1 MSDFTPK
8 NYSGLTEAYASIYR
22 KDETVNEEHLD
33 QEIQTENVDCDPEV
47 LVDVIVEH
55 LVTNGYVKTEN
66 QALDMIPHI
75 GDTWLDGI
83 LGNFVLE
90 QSFIN
95 GVNSLLDEGC
105 DLSSY
110 TIDELYENYISN
122 LVSENGLQDL
132 HEVVPLLAA
141 PLLANPA
148 ALAAGAGLAA
158 GAVYAGKKALDA
170 YKQMRGT
177 GTDAASERWLKTGSY
192 EAKPTAP
199 TVYKAKVTG
208 DVETPT
214 SRQQRAAQRIK
225 DRQSATPSPGSG
237 GPSRPPGGGGGP
249 KWKDILLGK
258 TTAGKVARGVGT
270 AAAADVAG
278 TAYDPSKYSVTSG
291 GLGLAS
297 GALSL
302 PFQGA
307 AGLERFGK
315 GVGKGAPLFGRGAYE
330 QGQRTGIGQFARG
343 TGEVLGKASQ
353 TMLTQPWRKPAP
365 APAAP
370 SGSGSQGMT
379 PIFKNGQIVGYK

>member
-8 NYSGLTEAYASIYR
+8 NFSGLTEAYASIYR

-33 QEIQTENVDCDPEV
+33 QEIQIENLECDPET
-47 LVDVIVEH
+47 LVDIVVEH
-55 LVTNGYVKTEN
+55 LVVNGFVKTEN

-83 LGNFVLE
+83 VGNFVLE
-90 QSFIN
+90 QSFVD
-95 GVNSLLDEGC
+95 GVNSLLEEGC
-105 DLSSY
+105 DLSAY
-110 TIDELYENYISN
+110 TVDELYENYISN

-148 ALAAGAGLAA
+148 TWAAGAALGA
-158 GAVYAGKKALDA
+158 GALYAGKKALDA
-170 YKQMRGT
+170 YRQRKP

-192 EAKPTAP
+192 EAKPT
-199 TVYKAKVTG
+199 VYKAKVTG
-208 DVETPT
+208 DVDTQST
-214 SRQQRAAQRIK
+214 TTRQQRAAQRLK
-225 DRQSATPSPGSG
+225 DRQAAASSSSGSG
-237 GPSRPPGGGGGP
+237 GSPTPPSGGKGP

-302 PFQGA
+302 PFQGV
-307 AGLERFGK
+307 AGVERFGK
-315 GVGKGAPLFGRGAYE
+315 GVEKGAPLFGRGAYE

-343 TGEVLGKASQ
+343 TGETLGNISQ
-353 TMLTQPWRKPAP
+353 TMITQPWRKPAT
-365 APAAP
+365 APATP
-370 SGSGSQGMT
+370 SGSGSQGSS
-379 PIFKNGQIVGYK
+379 PIIKNGQIVGWK

>member
-8 NYSGLTEAYASIYR
+8 NYGGLTEAYASIYR

-110 TIDELYENYISN
+110 TVDELYENYISN
-122 LVSENGLQDL
+122 LLDENGQLNL
-132 HEVVPLLAA
+132 NEAVPALLAA
-141 PLLANPA
+141 PMAGPA
-148 ALAAGAGLAA
+148 IAAGLTGLVGGAA
-158 GAVYAGKKALDA
+158 KLYQGMQKRKP
-170 YKQMRGT
+170 
-177 GTDAASERWLKTGSY
+177 DAASERWLKTGSY

-208 DVETPT
+208 DVDAQSTT
-214 SRQQRAAQRIK
+214 RQQRAAQRMK
-225 DRQSATPSPGSG
+225 DRQAATSSTGSG
-237 GPSRPPGGGGGP
+237 GSGSSPTPPGGGKGP
-249 KWKDILLGK
+249 NWKDILLGK
-258 TTAGKVARGVGT
+258 TKAGLATRVGGAT
-270 AAAADVAG
+270 VAG
-278 TAYDPSKYSVTSG
+278 SELYGSQYGAYSPTKLAA
-291 GLGLAS
+291 GLPLGAAGLT
-297 GALSL
+297 L
-302 PFQGA
+302 QGA

-315 GVGKGAPLFGRGAYE
+315 PGGYAG
-330 QGQRTGIGQFARG
+330 GQRTTFGYAARDAG
-343 TGEVLGKASQ
+343 ETLGRTGAQLI
-353 TMLTQPWRKPAP
+353 TQPGRKPATNTDVERQRI
-365 APAAP
+365 
-370 SGSGSQGMT
+370 QGLFGK
-379 PIFKNGQIVGYK
+379 PQK

>member
-110 TIDELYENYISN
+110 TVDELYENYISN

-170 YKQMRGT
+170 YKQKRGT

-199 TVYKAKVTG
+199 TVYKAKISG
-208 DVETPT
+208 DVDT
-214 SRQQRAAQRIK
+214 STTTRRERARERLR

-237 GPSRPPGGGGGP
+237 GPFRPPGGGGGP

-258 TTAGKVARGVGT
+258 TKAGLATRAGSTALGAADVYGSAKYGDPSWGLRALSVPTAAASLPVHLAGTLHRGVGD
-270 AAAADVAG
+270 AARSMW
-278 TAYDPSKYSVTSG
+278 DP
-291 GLGLAS
+291 LN
-297 GALSL
+297 
-302 PFQGA
+302 
-307 AGLERFGK
+307 
-315 GVGKGAPLFGRGAYE
+315 VGKGTSPD
-330 QGQRTGIGQFARG
+330 I
-343 TGEVLGKASQ
+343 ASK
-353 TMLTQPWRKPAP
+353 MWNQPWRKPTP